1 VSVPLDIFL
10 TLLLVVLTVASLV
23 YVVALRKLP

>member
-1 VSVPLDIFL
+1 MPLDIFL
-10 TLLLVVLTVASLV
+10 LLVLAVLTVASFV